1 MGAPVVRFGKTDF
14 VVWRTA
20 TVPVSDESRL
30 RFLALISA
38 LEGRMKTLP
47 RYREGV
53 EGQRAEP
60 NWTRFG
66 SEVGPHIQ
74 DFVDRRTVELLTV
87 EPPRVEVIRGGV
99 AAFEPASRPLRG
111 GRRPETL
118 GARLVE
124 ATVRVRNNLVHGGKE
139 RLDQDRYAGHDQ
151 ALVDAGTAVLA
162 LAERWLVRQR

>member
-1 MGAPVVRFGKTDF
+1 M
-14 VVWRTA
+14 
-20 TVPVSDESRL
+20 PVSDESRL
-30 RFLALISA
+30 RFLALISS

-47 RYREGV
+47 RYREGA
-53 EGQRAEP
+53 EGQRVEP

-74 DFVDRRTVELLTV
+74 DSVDRRTAELLTV

-99 AAFEPASRPLRG
+99 AEFEPTSRLLRG
-111 GRRPETL
+111 GHRPETL

-139 RLDQDRYAGHDQ
+139 RLDQERYAGHDQ
-151 ALVDAGTAVLA
+151 EVVDAGIVVLSF
-162 LAERWLVRQR
+162 AERWLRRQR